1 MGIGFGDLGLSEVGF
16 VDIVSAWVAKS
27 VFNLVLR
34 PIRQLGINGRQRSR
48 GRALFLRASG
58 RDARR

>member
-34 PIRQLGINGRQRSR
+34 PIRQLGIDGR
-48 GRALFLRASG
+48 
-58 RDARR
+58 